1 MKLTSQEYFEIK
13 KALDRAT
20 GADRELLEK
29 MVEKYVK
36 NHKIGKKDYENLLT
50 NYIACSIFK
59 E

>member
-29 MVEKYVK
+29 MVEKYVM
-36 NHKIGKKDYENLLT
+36 NRKIGSEDYNRT
-50 NYIACSIFK
+50 MKTVQGI
-59 E
+59 